1 MFKHNVVETK
11 ILANAWIRDEG
22 LGPEAKATAF
32 MHMHMARAEIKICS
46 PSDSQTG

>member
-22 LGPEAKATAF
+22 LGPEAKARAF
-32 MHMHMARAEIKICS
+32 MQMTRAEIKICS